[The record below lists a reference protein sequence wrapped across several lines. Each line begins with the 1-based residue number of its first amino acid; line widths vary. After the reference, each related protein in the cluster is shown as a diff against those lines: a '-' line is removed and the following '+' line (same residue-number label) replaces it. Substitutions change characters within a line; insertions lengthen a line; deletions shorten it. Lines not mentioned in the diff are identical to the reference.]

1 MRNSV
6 LLFIVIIYNSFN
18 YLCGIDNSS
27 VLNAKLNSGNTLL
40 QQSIHS
46 IRAELIEIQ
55 SELNGMNSLKQTR
68 YKKPVLHNE
77 PVHLTNP
84 KIPSYFPPSV
94 SPFQNT
100 KASLHQ
106 FPIEKSTPQKYFFG
120 FDLGIDLPSNQ
131 NYLSGVGSPELSFK
145 NGLSSEIEFGRYFG
159 NFIVATSFGFRRS
172 ETDTITVPYLGELSS
187 NGESKFFTHSVSV
200 AYDIMLTDKMRISLL
215 SSIGWSY
222 ADLIFTSDFIG
233 ELKAKGYLLA
243 LGVGINWK
251 YFLTERVSLS
261 AGYEFNGYGKNYPFG
276 SISFH
281 NINSG
286 IYFHF

>member
-27 VLNAKLNSGNTLL
+27 VLNAKLNSENTLL

-68 YKKPVLHNE
+68 YKKPVRHNE
-77 PVHLTNP
+77 PVHLANP

-100 KASLHQ
+100 KASSHQ
-106 FPIEKSTPQKYFFG
+106 FPIEKSTRQKYFFG

-145 NGLSSEIEFGRYFG
+145 NGFSSEIEFGRYFG
-159 NFIVATSFGFRRS
+159 NFIVASSFGFRRS

-200 AYDIMLTDKMRISLL
+200 AYDIMLTD
-215 SSIGWSY
+215 WSY

-233 ELKAKGYLLA
+233 ELKAEGYLLA

-251 YFLTERVSLS
+251 YFLTERVSLT